1 VYISTIDRAATAL
14 QRKNALDAKAAKSK
28 EDQIQQLLKSKPE
41 DLLNA
46 AIGDRLAKIGGK
58 ENKQSTAKGSK
69 SVKTAAIRDF
79 SPSMAGIVTNMF
91 QNGMMSRDICEENR
105 GTAKQTA
112 RTQKSCRSL
121 GPEKSDSS
129 GEKLHAK
136 HKGKGRGSGKG
147 KAKAKEKNL
156 CSLGK
161 VPNNMSSTF
170 KPPAVGFRVAKGQGK
185 GGGRGKPP
193 QKWKDKGKGKG
204 NY

>member
-1 VYISTIDRAATAL
+1 
-14 QRKNALDAKAAKSK
+14 
-28 EDQIQQLLKSKPE
+28 
-41 DLLNA
+41 
-46 AIGDRLAKIGGK
+46 
-58 ENKQSTAKGSK
+58 
-69 SVKTAAIRDF
+69 
-79 SPSMAGIVTNMF
+79 MAGIVTNMF